1 MLQIG
6 SYNEN
11 MQIEVNIDHDLVRTM
26 QFSTSQSLFLKLI
39 GVTANS
45 TAVTSALL
53 MTQYY
58 VTHVQ
63 YFKGFYVNRTK
74 YVNAFIK

>member
-6 SYNEN
+6 SYNVKRL
-11 MQIEVNIDHDLVRTM
+11 MQIEENTEHDLVRTM

-39 GVTANS
+39 GVTANR
-45 TAVTSALL
+45 TSALL
-53 MTQYY
+53 MKQYY

-74 YVNAFIK
+74 CVNAFTK

>member
-1 MLQIG
+1 
-6 SYNEN
+6 
-11 MQIEVNIDHDLVRTM
+11 MQMEENIDHDLVRTM
-26 QFSTSQSLFLKLI
+26 QFSTSQSLFFI

-53 MTQYY
+53 MKQYY

-63 YFKGFYVNRTK
+63 YFKGFYVNPTK